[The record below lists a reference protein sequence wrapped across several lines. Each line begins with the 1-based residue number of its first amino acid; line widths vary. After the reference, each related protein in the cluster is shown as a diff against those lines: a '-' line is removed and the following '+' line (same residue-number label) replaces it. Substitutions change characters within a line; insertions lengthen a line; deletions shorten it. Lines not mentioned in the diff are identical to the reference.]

1 MIALVPRAI
10 KPPLFPQAGSS
21 TRGELNLNKAVA
33 SKYVE
38 ILKREYPDAK
48 CSLEY
53 ETPLQ
58 LAVATILSAQSTDER
73 VNMTTPAL
81 FKKYRSVEDFAQAKP
96 PALEDAIKTIGL
108 YRAKAKNI
116 IAFAKKLR
124 DDFGGELPDSIE
136 ELQTLPGVG
145 RKTANV
151 IQGVL
156 HGDGKA
162 EGIAVDTHVT
172 RLSFRLGL
180 TKHTDPKK
188 IERDLQKWIDRGEW
202 VTFSHLLILHGRA
215 VCDAR
220 KPKCG
225 ECVLGEVC
233 PKRGVAHER

>member
-1 MIALVPRAI
+1 MNR
-10 KPPLFPQAGSS
+10 S
-21 TRGELNLNKAVA
+21 VA
-33 SKYVE
+33 AKYVE
-38 ILKREYPDAK
+38 ILKREYPDAR
-48 CSLEY
+48 CSLNFQN
-53 ETPLQ
+53 PLQ

-73 VNMTTPAL
+73 VNMTTPTL
-81 FKKYRSVEDFAQAKP
+81 FKTYRSVDDFAEAKP
-96 PALEDAIKTIGL
+96 SELEDAIKTIGL

-124 DDFGGELPDSIE
+124 DEYGGKLPDSIE

-156 HGDGKA
+156 HGDGNA

-180 TKHTDPKK
+180 TKHIDPKK
-188 IERDLQKWIDRGEW
+188 IEMDLQKWIDKSEW

-215 VCDAR
+215 VCNAR

-225 ECVLGEVC
+225 ECVLQMDC
-233 PKRGVAHER
+233 PKRGVTS